1 LLKQFVHRVNFF
13 VVARGFVTASHLQH
27 FEKLFPARRRDHTEV
42 FSLCGRR
49 KGEGADESFE
59 KS

>member
-1 LLKQFVHRVNFF
+1 VLAQKVRASRQLFC
-13 VVARGFVTASHLQH
+13 RGLVTAFHLQR
-27 FEKLFPARRRDHTEV
+27 FEQVFPARRRDHIEV